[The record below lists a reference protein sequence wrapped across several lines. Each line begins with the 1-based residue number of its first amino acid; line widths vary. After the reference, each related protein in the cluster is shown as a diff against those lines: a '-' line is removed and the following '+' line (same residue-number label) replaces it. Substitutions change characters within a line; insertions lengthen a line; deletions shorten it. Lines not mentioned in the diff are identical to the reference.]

1 MIFLGYLLEVFIISD
16 GFVVLY
22 LFDFNVEESIFV
34 ILLEVEIVNFMW
46 EVGLDIVSFFFFL
59 DKLNFCIL
67 FYISIINGD
76 IV

>member
-1 MIFLGYLLEVFIISD
+1 MFIISD

-67 FYISIINGD
+67 FYISLINGD

>member
-1 MIFLGYLLEVFIISD
+1 MFIISD

-59 DKLNFCIL
+59 DKLIFFVFYFIL
-67 FYISIINGD
+67 
-76 IV
+76 V

>member
-1 MIFLGYLLEVFIISD
+1 MFIISD

-59 DKLNFCIL
+59 DKLFFLYFIL
-67 FYISIINGD
+67 Y
-76 IV
+76 

>member
-1 MIFLGYLLEVFIISD
+1 MFIISD

-59 DKLNFCIL
+59 DKLIFCIL
-67 FYISIINGD
+67 YYISIINGD

>member
-1 MIFLGYLLEVFIISD
+1 MFIISD

>member
-1 MIFLGYLLEVFIISD
+1 MFIISD

-59 DKLNFCIL
+59 DKFIFFV
-67 FYISIINGD
+67 FYFML
-76 IV
+76 V

>member
-67 FYISIINGD
+67 FYISLINGD